1 MRLHRLF
8 YWPHSAL
15 SSVRRNF
22 EYEKVETGLFCDGNP
37 SINRLLSLQMN
48 VFSIEPT
55 MKIQV
60 NRVEVITWSVSALLI
75 LLLNTNLK
83 TGEIRW
89 NWVIAIILSSFLIGS
104 IQSYLMPRLMQRAAD
119 WTVQKMLGIYVLC
132 IVITA
137 LTIGSAVMFLMQTLQ
152 GETYSASAY
161 IFSGMIYSLMT
172 FAFTS
177 VYMIR
182 AVVDRW
188 RMSLLKEQQLSQAL
202 LKAEY
207 DTLKNQVNPHFLFNS
222 LNILSALIPEDPENA
237 VNLVERLSKVFRYN
251 LQNNDRITVD
261 LGTELK
267 IVEAYLFIHKM
278 RFGDNLSYHIEV
290 PKDQWPHQIVTQGL
304 LTLVENAVKHN
315 ECSSEKPLKVEVYVV
330 NEGVAVRNNFQPK
343 NKQFLESTGIG
354 LKNLTGRYALL
365 TSRTPEV
372 TENAH
377 FFEVTI
383 PFV

>member
-1 MRLHRLF
+1 MQTHRLF
-8 YWPHSAL
+8 YWPHSL
-15 SSVRRNF
+15 LLSVRRDLRYKKG
-22 EYEKVETGLFCDGNP
+22 EIRLFCDSNP

-48 VFSIEPT
+48 VFPIEPS
-55 MKIQV
+55 MKIQI

-89 NWVIAIILSSFLIGS
+89 DWVIVIILSSFLIGS
-104 IQSYLMPRLMQRAAD
+104 IQGYLMPRLMQRAAD
-119 WTVQKMLGIYVLC
+119 WTVQKMLGVYALC
-132 IVITA
+132 NVVTA
-137 LTIGSAVMFLMQTLQ
+137 LTIGSAVMFSMQIIQ
-152 GETYSASAY
+152 GGHYSLNAY
-161 IFSGMIYSLMT
+161 ISSGMIYILMT

-188 RMSLLKEQQLSQAL
+188 RVSLLKEQQLSQAL

-251 LQNNDRITVD
+251 LQNNDRISVD

-278 RFGDNLSYHIEV
+278 RFGDNLSYQIEV
-290 PKDQWPHQIVTQGL
+290 PKDQWPQQIVTQGL

-315 ECSSEKPLKVEVYVV
+315 ECSSEKPLKVEVYVGDR
-330 NEGVAVRNNFQPK
+330 GVTVRNNFQPK

-354 LKNLTGRYALL
+354 LKNLKSRYALL
-365 TSRTPEV
+365 TSRKVEV
-372 TENAH
+372 TGNAR

>member
-1 MRLHRLF
+1 
-8 YWPHSAL
+8 
-15 SSVRRNF
+15 
-22 EYEKVETGLFCDGNP
+22 
-37 SINRLLSLQMN
+37 
-48 VFSIEPT
+48 
-55 MKIQV
+55 MKIKV
-60 NRVEVITWSVSALLI
+60 NRIEVITWSSSALLI
-75 LLLNTNLK
+75 LLMNTNLK

-89 NWVIAIILSSFLIGS
+89 NWVIVITLSSFLIGT
-104 IQSYLMPRLMQRAAD
+104 IQSTLMPRLMQHAAD
-119 WTVQKMLGIYVLC
+119 WTVQKMLGLYALSI
-132 IVITA
+132 IITA
-137 LTIGSAVMFLMQTLQ
+137 VIIGSAVMFIMQTIE
-152 GETYSASAY
+152 GVRYSAGSY
-161 IFSGMIYSLMT
+161 LSSGMIYSLMT

-182 AVVDRW
+182 TIVDRW
-188 RMSLLKEQQLSQAL
+188 RTSLLKEQQLNQAL

-278 RFGDNLSYHIEV
+278 RFGDNLSYHINV
-290 PKDQWPHQIVTQGL
+290 PKDEWPRQIVTQGL

-315 ECSSEKPLKVEVYVV
+315 ECSSEKPLKVEVYVSSD
-330 NEGVAVRNNFQPK
+330 GVVVRNNFQPK

-354 LKNLTGRYALL
+354 LKNLKSRYALL
-365 TSRTPEV
+365 TAQKVEV
-372 TENAH
+372 AENAQT
-377 FFEVTI
+377 FEVKI

>member
-1 MRLHRLF
+1 L
-8 YWPHSAL
+8 
-15 SSVRRNF
+15 RRF
-22 EYEKVETGLFCDGNP
+22 VGIGYPEKDEMHLFCDGNP
-37 SINRLLSLQMN
+37 PINRLLSLQMS
-48 VFSIEPT
+48 VFSIGSF
-55 MKIQV
+55 MKIQI

-89 NWVIAIILSSFLIGS
+89 NWVLAIVLSSFLIGS
-104 IQSYLMPRLMQRAAD
+104 IQSYLMPRLMQQAVD
-119 WTVQKMLGIYVLC
+119 WTVQKVLGVYVLS

-137 LTIGSAVMFLMQTLQ
+137 LTVGSAVMFIMQTIE
-152 GETYSASAY
+152 GGHYSASAY

-182 AVVDRW
+182 TVVGRW
-188 RMSLLKEQQLSQAL
+188 RTSLLKEQQLSQAL

-278 RFGDNLSYHIEV
+278 RFGDNLSYQIEV
-290 PKDQWPHQIVTQGL
+290 SKDQWPQQIVTQGL

-315 ECSSEKPLKVEVYVV
+315 ECSSENPLKVEVYVD
-330 NEGVAVRNNFQPK
+330 NEGVIVRNNFQPK

-354 LKNLTGRYALL
+354 LKNLKSRYALL
-365 TSRTPEV
+365 TSRQVEV
-372 TENAH
+372 TENAQ
-377 FFEVTI
+377 FFEVKI